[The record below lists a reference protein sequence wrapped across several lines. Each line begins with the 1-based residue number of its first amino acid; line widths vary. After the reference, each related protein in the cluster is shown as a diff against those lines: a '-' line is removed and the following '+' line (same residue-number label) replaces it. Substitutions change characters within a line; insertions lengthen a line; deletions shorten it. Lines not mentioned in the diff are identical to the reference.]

1 MPEAID
7 YLIVGGGVAGG
18 HAIFGIRKYDKSGTI
33 LVVNEEDQFPYDRP
47 PMSKEYL
54 AGKKKRR
61 ELFFRADSYYPRNRV
76 EVLRK
81 RRVKSVDASHRNI
94 TLDDGREIPYKSL
107 LLATGGRVRKLEVTG
122 SDLEGIYY
130 LRTLQDCD
138 IIRKAAS
145 DSRKV
150 AIVGGGFIGCEV
162 AATLRSKGLKVTL
175 IEMSSHLLN
184 AAIDEKTAD
193 WIREYHLKKGV
204 HVLTNASVSE
214 FIGKNGRVHEVKLK
228 DGKIIPT
235 EFVMVGIGITPNTEL
250 AESAGLRVDKGLLVD
265 EYLKTS
271 VHNIYAAGDIARFY
285 SPIFK
290 RYLRVE
296 HVDVAQRQGA
306 IAGANMTGRKKTFDE
321 LPYFFSNQ
329 FDLEINAYGDL
340 SQHTTVVRRG
350 QMDAKRGFIQFY
362 LDGPTLNGILC
373 VNADWKEVERAKTL
387 ILMRKDFAQPSIL
400 SDESKT
406 LKSMVKK
413 AGPHPRR

>member
-18 HAIFGIRKYDKSGTI
+18 HAVFEIRKYDKSGTI

-47 PMSKEYL
+47 PLSKEYL

-61 ELFFRADSYYPRNRV
+61 ELFFRADSYYRRNRV

-81 RRVKSVDASHRNI
+81 HRVKSIDASHRNI
-94 TLDDGREIPYKSL
+94 TFDDGREIPYKSL

-184 AAIDEKTAD
+184 AAIDEETAD
-193 WIREYHLKKGV
+193 WIREYHSKKGV
-204 HVLTNASVSE
+204 HVLTNASVSG
-214 FIGKNGRVHEVKLK
+214 FIGKNGRVYEVELK
-228 DGKIIPT
+228 DGKVIPA
-235 EFVMVGIGITPNTEL
+235 EIVVVGIGIIPNTEL
-250 AESAGLRVDKGLLVD
+250 AEDARLRVDKGLLVD

-271 VHNIYAAGDIARFY
+271 GHNIYAAGDIARFY

-306 IAGANMTGRKKTFDE
+306 TAGANMTGRKKAFDE

-340 SQHTTVVRRG
+340 SQHTAVVRRG
-350 QMDAKRGFIQFY
+350 QMDAKKGFIQFY

-373 VNADWKEVERAKTL
+373 VNADWNEIERAKTL
-387 ILMRKDFAQPSIL
+387 ILMRKDFAHPSIL
-400 SDESKT
+400 SDESKA
-406 LKSMVKK
+406 LKSIIKK
-413 AGPHPRR
+413 AGLHSRR

>member
-18 HAIFGIRKYDKSGTI
+18 HAVFEIRKHDKSGTI
-33 LVVNEEDQFPYDRP
+33 LVVNEEDQLPYDRP
-47 PMSKEYL
+47 PLSKEYL

-81 RRVKSVDASHRNI
+81 HRVTSIDPSHRNI
-94 TLDDGREIPYKSL
+94 TLDDGREILYRSL

-138 IIRKAAS
+138 VIRKAAS

-175 IEMSSHLLN
+175 MEMSSHLLN
-184 AAIDEKTAD
+184 AAIDAETAD
-193 WIREYHLKKGV
+193 WIREYHSKKGV
-204 HVLTNASVSE
+204 HVLTDASVSG
-214 FIGKNGRVHEVKLK
+214 FIGKNGLVHEVELK
-228 DGKIIPT
+228 DGKVVPAD
-235 EFVMVGIGITPNTEL
+235 FVVVGIGIIPNTEL
-250 AESAGLRVDKGLLVD
+250 AQNAGLRVDKGLLVD
-265 EYLKTS
+265 EHLKTS

-306 IAGANMTGRKKTFDE
+306 TAGANMTGRKKTFDE

-340 SQHTTVVRRG
+340 SQHTAVVRRG
-350 QMDAKRGFIQFY
+350 QMDPKRGFIQFY

-373 VNADWKEVERAKTL
+373 VNADWNEVERAKTL
-387 ILMRKDFAQPSIL
+387 ILMRKDFARPSIL

-406 LKSMVKK
+406 LKSIIKD
-413 AGPHPRR
+413 AEPHSHR

>member
-1 MPEAID
+1 MPAAID

-18 HAIFGIRKYDKSGTI
+18 HAVFEIRKYDKSGTI

-47 PMSKEYL
+47 PLSKEYL
-54 AGKKKRR
+54 AGKKKKG

-81 RRVKSVDASHRNI
+81 HRVKSIDASHRNI
-94 TLDDGREIPYKSL
+94 TLDDEREIPYKSL
-107 LLATGGRVRKLEVTG
+107 LLATGGRVRKLGVIG

-184 AAIDEKTAD
+184 AAIDEGTAD
-193 WIREYHLKKGV
+193 WIREYHSKKGV
-204 HVLTNASVSE
+204 DVLTNASVSE
-214 FIGKNGRVHEVKLK
+214 FIGKNGRVREIELK
-228 DGKIIPT
+228 DGKVIPA
-235 EFVMVGIGITPNTEL
+235 EIVVVGIGIIPNTEL
-250 AESAGLRVDKGLLVD
+250 AANAGLRVDNGLLVD
-265 EYLKTS
+265 EHLKTGA
-271 VHNIYAAGDIARFY
+271 HKIYAAGDIARFY

-306 IAGANMTGRKKTFDE
+306 TAGANMTGRKKTFDE

-340 SQHTTVVRRG
+340 SEHTTVVRRG

-362 LDGPTLNGILC
+362 LDGSILNGILC
-373 VNADWKEVERAKTL
+373 VNADWNEVERAKTL
-387 ILMRKDFAQPSIL
+387 ILMRKDFAHPSIL

-406 LKSMVKK
+406 LKSMIK
-413 AGPHPRR
+413 AGPHSRR

>member
-18 HAIFGIRKYDKSGTI
+18 HAVFEIRKHDKSGTI

-47 PMSKEYL
+47 PLSKGYL
-54 AGKKKRR
+54 AGRKKRR
-61 ELFFRADSYYPRNRV
+61 ELFFRADSYYQRNKV
-76 EVLRK
+76 EVLREHH
-81 RRVKSVDASHRNI
+81 VKSIDASHRII

-122 SDLEGIYY
+122 SDLEGIDY
-130 LRTLQDCD
+130 LRTLQNCD

-175 IEMSSHLLN
+175 IEMSSHLLS
-184 AAIDEKTAD
+184 AAIDEETAD
-193 WIREYHLKKGV
+193 WIREYHSKKGV
-204 HVLTNASVSE
+204 DVLTNASVSG
-214 FIGKNGRVHEVKLK
+214 FIGKNGRVNGVELK
-228 DGKIIPT
+228 DGKVIPA
-235 EFVMVGIGITPNTEL
+235 EFVVVGIGIIPNTEL
-250 AESAGLRVDKGLLVD
+250 AEDARLKVDKGLVVD

-271 VHNIYAAGDIARFY
+271 VHNIFAAGDIARFY

-296 HVDVAQRQGA
+296 HVDVAQKQGA
-306 IAGANMTGRKKTFDE
+306 TAGVNMTGRKKAFDE

-350 QMDAKRGFIQFY
+350 QMDAKTGFIQFY
-362 LDGPTLNGILC
+362 FDGPTLNGILC
-373 VNADWKEVERAKTL
+373 VNADWNEVERAKTL
-387 ILMRKDFAQPSIL
+387 ILMRKHFAHPSIL

-406 LKSMVKK
+406 LKSIIKK
-413 AGPHPRR
+413 FGPHSRR

>member
-18 HAIFGIRKYDKSGTI
+18 HAVFEIRKYDKSGTI

-47 PMSKEYL
+47 PLSKEYL

-61 ELFFRADSYYPRNRV
+61 ELFFRADSYYRRNRV

-81 RRVKSVDASHRNI
+81 HRVKSIDASHRNI
-94 TLDDGREIPYKSL
+94 TFDDGREIPYKSL

-184 AAIDEKTAD
+184 AAIDEETAD
-193 WIREYHLKKGV
+193 WIREYHSKKGV
-204 HVLTNASVSE
+204 HVLTNASVSG
-214 FIGKNGRVHEVKLK
+214 FIGKNGRVYEVELK
-228 DGKIIPT
+228 DGKVIPA
-235 EFVMVGIGITPNTEL
+235 EIVVVGIGIIPNTEL
-250 AESAGLRVDKGLLVD
+250 AEDARLRVDKGLLVD

-271 VHNIYAAGDIARFY
+271 GHNIYAAGDIARFY

-306 IAGANMTGRKKTFDE
+306 TAGANMTGRKKAFDE

-350 QMDAKRGFIQFY
+350 QMDAKKGFIQFY

-373 VNADWKEVERAKTL
+373 VNADWNEIERAKTL
-387 ILMRKDFAQPSIL
+387 ILMRKDFAHPSIL
-400 SDESKT
+400 SDESKA
-406 LKSMVKK
+406 LKSIIKK
-413 AGPHPRR
+413 AGLHSRR

>member
-1 MPEAID
+1 MPAAID

-18 HAIFGIRKYDKSGTI
+18 HAVFEIRKYDKSGTI

-47 PMSKEYL
+47 PLSKEYL
-54 AGKKKRR
+54 AGKKKRC

-81 RRVKSVDASHRNI
+81 HRVKSIDASHRNI

-107 LLATGGRVRKLEVTG
+107 LLATGGRVRRLEVTG
-122 SDLEGIYY
+122 SELEGIHY

-145 DSRKV
+145 DSGKV

-175 IEMSSHLLN
+175 IEMSPHLLN
-184 AAIDEKTAD
+184 AAIDEETAD
-193 WIREYHLKKGV
+193 WIREYHSKKGV
-204 HVLTNASVSE
+204 DVLINASVSG
-214 FIGKNGRVHEVKLK
+214 FRGKNGRVHEVELK
-228 DGKIIPT
+228 DGKVIPA
-235 EFVMVGIGITPNTEL
+235 EIVVVGIGIIPNTEL
-250 AESAGLRVDKGLLVD
+250 AENARLRVDKGLLVD

-306 IAGANMTGRKKTFDE
+306 TAGANMTGQKKTFDE

-373 VNADWKEVERAKTL
+373 VNADWNEIERAKTL
-387 ILMRKDFAQPSIL
+387 ILMRKDFAHPSIL

-406 LKSMVKK
+406 LRSIIKK
-413 AGPHPRR
+413 AGPHSRR